1 MAADAPGRAL
11 GIAAGALVGAGVVT
25 TAYATLVER
34 TAFRVRHETLR
45 VLPAGSSPIRV
56 LHLADQHLAPW
67 QHGKVEWLRSLAALE
82 PDLVVSTGDALGH
95 PDAIPVLAESLE
107 RLRGIPG
114 VFVHGSNDLYGPVLK
129 NPLRYVL
136 GPSSKRAPER
146 EPDLDTAALEAVYAD
161 LGWLDLD
168 NHARGLEVRGTRLA
182 LFGVHDAHHG
192 WDRLDDTRCELDA
205 VRDAADWS
213 AGSHALADG
222 STVAI
227 GVTHSPYRRILD
239 AFALEGADVIFAGHT
254 HGGQV
259 RIPGGPALV
268 ANCDVPRRQASGLS
282 TWRHAGRE
290 SALQVSQGIGT
301 SIYAPFRL
309 GTPPEAVLVSLEAR
323 RIG

>member
-1 MAADAPGRAL
+1 MTA
-11 GIAAGALVGAGVVT
+11 
-25 TAYATLVER
+25 AYATLVER
-34 TAFRVRHETLR
+34 TAFRVRHERLA
-45 VLPAGSSPIRV
+45 VLPPGSASIRV

-67 QHGKVEWLRSLAALE
+67 QRGKVEWLRSLAALE

-95 PDAIPVLAESLE
+95 RDAIPALAESLE
-107 RLRGIPG
+107 PLRGIPG
-114 VFVHGSNDLYGPVLK
+114 VFVHGSNDVYGPVLK

-136 GPSSKRAPER
+136 GPSSRGAR
-146 EPDLDTAALEAVYAD
+146 RHEPDLDTAALEAVYAD

-168 NHARGLEVRGTRLA
+168 NAARGLEVAGTRLE

-192 WDRLDDTRCELDA
+192 WDRLDVVADELA
-205 VRDAADWS
+205 TLRTEADWTPGTGGPVS
-213 AGSHALADG
+213 
-222 STVAI
+222 I

-239 AFALEGADVIFAGHT
+239 AFVREGADVVFAGHT

-268 ANCDVPRRQASGLS
+268 ANCDVPREQASGVS
-282 TWRHAGRE
+282 TWRHGGA
-290 SALQVSQGIGT
+290 SAVLQVSQGIGT